1 MAGIAE
7 MFLLSQDGARH
18 LLPALPDVWP
28 KGSVKGLKVANGMN
42 PNPLMKQAEIK
53 DPLVSSSIQAQYPEL
68 LKVYEYD
75 LQTVPGGV
83 YTVTRAH

>member
-1 MAGIAE
+1 

-28 KGSVKGLKVANGMN
+28 KGSVKGLKFANGMI
-42 PNPLMKQAEIK
+42 PNSLMKQAEIK